1 MKIQSC
7 TAKILKYPALATLVA
22 LAGTAWASDKPTP
35 MPSQPEENPTPR
47 SGPEATPPDSGKT
60 EEEEIPEP
68 QYYLGEIYPEP
79 KEEEP
84 KKPRPTVIPQ
94 DAVGSVP
101 RPEE

>member
-22 LAGTAWASDKPTP
+22 LAGTALACDNPTQK
-35 MPSQPEENPTPR
+35 PSQPEESPTPR
-47 SGPEATPPDSGKT
+47 SGPEGTPPDSGKT

-79 KEEEP
+79 IEEEP
-84 KKPRPTVIPQ
+84 KKQSPTVIPQ

>member
-7 TAKILKYPALATLVA
+7 TAKFLKYPALATLAALTGTA
-22 LAGTAWASDKPTP
+22 LACDKPTQK
-35 MPSQPEENPTPR
+35 PSQPEESQTPR
-47 SGPEATPPDSGKT
+47 PSPEGIPTNSEKNQ
-60 EEEEIPEP
+60 EEEIPEP

-79 KEEEP
+79 IEEAP
-84 KKPRPTVIPQ
+84 KKQHPTVIPQ

>member
-22 LAGTAWASDKPTP
+22 LAGTALACDNPTQK
-35 MPSQPEENPTPR
+35 PSQPEEGDPNPD
-47 SGPEATPPDSGKT
+47 PEVAAPDSGKT
-60 EEEEIPEP
+60 EEDEIPEP

-79 KEEEP
+79 KEEGT